1 MLSLRETRT
10 HEPMMKAR
18 FRIELDLSRRRSS
31 WIVPDP
37 GRHPNIDFIL
47 AQERSRIPGRMHAR
61 VKSVETDRWQ
71 GRSMPTRLKG

>member
-1 MLSLRETRT
+1 
-10 HEPMMKAR
+10 MKAR

-47 AQERSRIPGRMHAR
+47 AQEQLPDSGSDACPGEVSR
-61 VKSVETDRWQ
+61 DR
-71 GRSMPTRLKG
+71 